1 MNIQDAIAYVE
12 TEFTCEPGAPWRW
25 ADLAMTKP
33 YQTVSFDLDMPSI
46 HVPEDIEHRLVA
58 RLITNIDKIKRAA
71 GFRREQ
77 RPRLFWRW
85 KDKIRVEDG
94 VITTRIYVDG
104 NPGMMSGNPSKPRGR
119 PTVGQMR
126 IAA

>member
-1 MNIQDAIAYVE
+1 MNIQDAIAYIE

-33 YQTVSFDLDMPSI
+33 YQTVSFDID
-46 HVPEDIEHRLVA
+46 VPVLQMDDVEHRLVA
-58 RLITNIDKIKRAA
+58 RLITSIGKIKRDA

-77 RPRLFWRW
+77 RPKLFWRW
-85 KDKIRVEDG
+85 NDKVRIADD